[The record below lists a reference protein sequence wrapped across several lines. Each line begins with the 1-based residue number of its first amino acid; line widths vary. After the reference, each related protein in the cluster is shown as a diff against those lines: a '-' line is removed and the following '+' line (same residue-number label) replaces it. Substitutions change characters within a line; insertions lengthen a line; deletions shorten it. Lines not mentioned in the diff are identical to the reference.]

1 MIEAF
6 GDRIDP
12 PPALAKL
19 VTADR
24 KGRKNERGFY
34 LYGEAAKRRGKG
46 KHADESVYGALGLP
60 VPDPHAKSPL
70 AVEEIQMRCALQL
83 VNEAMRCLGDGI
95 LRSPRDGDVGAVLGL
110 GFPPF
115 RGGPFRYAD
124 AIGAD
129 ELLRRIEGFHRR
141 FGKRWEPAPVLVEL
155 ARSGGRFHTAS

>member
-1 MIEAF
+1 
-6 GDRIDP
+6 
-12 PPALAKL
+12 
-19 VTADR
+19 
-24 KGRKNERGFY
+24 
-34 LYGEAAKRRGKG
+34 
-46 KHADESVYGALGLP
+46 
-60 VPDPHAKSPL
+60 
-70 AVEEIQMRCALQL
+70 MRCALQL

-129 ELLRRIEGFHRR
+129 ELLRRIEGFHQR

-155 ARSGGRFHTAS
+155 ARSGGRFHAA